1 MRQSREQH
9 VTRAA
14 PRAFIGVAPSLGRP
28 ISGLS
33 RLRLNDVLGKKKESA
48 GIPASAFQAAATL
61 YGKTVFKVVA
71 SGESP
76 QRSCQR
82 FASKIGPKPRAGCS
96 RGSPPGDAR
105 RANRGT
111 WAGPVPADCN

>member
-1 MRQSREQH
+1 M
-9 VTRAA
+9 RAA
-14 PRAFIGVAPSLGRP
+14 PRAFVGVAPSLGRP

-33 RLRLNDVLGKKKESA
+33 RLRLNNVLGKKKESA

-76 QRSCQR
+76 QRSCQ
-82 FASKIGPKPRAGCS
+82 
-96 RGSPPGDAR
+96 
-105 RANRGT
+105 
-111 WAGPVPADCN
+111 